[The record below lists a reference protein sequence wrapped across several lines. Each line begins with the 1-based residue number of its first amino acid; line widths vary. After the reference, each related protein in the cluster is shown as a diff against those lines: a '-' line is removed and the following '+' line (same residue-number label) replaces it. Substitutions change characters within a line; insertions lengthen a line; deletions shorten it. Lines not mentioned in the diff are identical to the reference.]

1 MPGLLET
8 DTITAQ
14 NITSSLLVGSY
25 TATAAGFVT
34 PQVRLSSLNG
44 AAAVITLRLVLNDG
58 TNDHPHARGSDLK
71 DANADTRFARDLQAV
86 WLTSGDVLKVYAE
99 SSNSSDTS
107 VAGSVRFIDSGNSV
121 DIADDLGVASSVDD
135 ATVTPTTTVFAGQ
148 SADMSSVDD
157 LYSSGGGML
166 VVFTSG
172 DMRGVPR
179 PVVDY
184 AGTTRAITVSP
195 AFPAAPSDGDTFLL
209 IGRP

>member
-1 MPGLLET
+1 MASTPVQIQLPSGLTATLALYADGS
-8 DTITAQ
+8 DTIA
-14 NITSSLLVGSY
+14 
-25 TATAAGFVT
+25 
-34 PQVRLSSLNG
+34 NG
-44 AAAVITLRLVLNDG
+44 AGDALVEATNRLGLYEATVTEALINVHFAKVLIGANVIATGWVNMMDTTAKVQVSDDYATVLAA
-58 TNDHPHARGSDLK
+58 
-71 DANADTRFARDLQAV
+71 
-86 WLTSGDVLKVYAE
+86 SGD
-99 SSNSSDTS
+99 
-107 VAGSVRFIDSGNSV
+107 R
-121 DIADDLGVASSVDD
+121 LGVASSVDD

-148 SADMSSVDD
+148 SADLSAVDD

-184 AGTTRAITVSP
+184 VGATRAITVSP